1 MPNAI
6 QYTTGSLSGSLQ
18 KSTVALGVTST
29 PIISASV
36 GPTSTTGWY
45 NGINPVNTGSYVVY
59 KTSPTVIPQIFS
71 ITSSNELFRFVTMQG
86 GLASD
91 ILSTSA
97 SLQWIATQTN
107 LMAANLQYE
116 SIITRGLVL
125 HLDAGF
131 VSSFPTTGS
140 KWYGLTGVSGSLNSG
155 SIDNGPVF
163 NPTPDSGSFTFD
175 GTNDSVPTSY
185 SISFKNALSLSTWVK
200 VNVAG
205 TTRAILG
212 MFVSGADYNM
222 LIPRTDLGPPVAF
235 CIQSQGNLGVMK
247 SIPSVGISYDT
258 WYHICVTKAASSNV
272 LLYQNGVLIANDA
285 LNNATNFGST
295 KLTIGYLDQG
305 SVTLPFSGSI
315 AQTSVYNIQ
324 LSAEEVLQNFN
335 AQKSRYGV

>member
-29 PIISASV
+29 PVISASV
-36 GPTSTTGWY
+36 GPTATTGWY
-45 NGINPVNTGSYVVY
+45 NGIDPVNTGSYVVY

-71 ITSSNELFRFVTMQG
+71 ITSSAELFRFVTMQG

-97 SLQWIATQTN
+97 SLQWVATQTN

-140 KWYGLTGVSGSLNSG
+140 KWYGLTGVSGSINSG
-155 SIDNGPVF
+155 SINNGPIF
-163 NPTPDSGSFTFD
+163 NPTPNSGSFTFD
-175 GTNDSVPTSY
+175 GVDDSVPTSY
-185 SISFKNALSLSTWVK
+185 SISFSNALSLSTWV
-200 VNVAG
+200 NIDAFG
-205 TTRAILG
+205 TTRVILG
-212 MFVSGADYNM
+212 MYTSGTDYNM
-222 LIPRTDLGPPVAF
+222 LLPRTDLGFSVAL
-235 CIQSQGNLGVMK
+235 CIQSQGASFVK
-247 SIPSVGISYDT
+247 SVPSVGISYNT
-258 WYHICVTKAASSNV
+258 WYHVCVTKAANSNV

-285 LNNATNFGST
+285 LNNATTFAST

-305 SVTLPFSGSI
+305 SITLPFSGSI